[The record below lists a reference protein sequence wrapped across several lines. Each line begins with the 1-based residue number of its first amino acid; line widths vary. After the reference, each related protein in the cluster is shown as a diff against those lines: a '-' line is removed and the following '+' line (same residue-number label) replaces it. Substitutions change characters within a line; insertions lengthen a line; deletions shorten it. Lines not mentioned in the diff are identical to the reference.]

1 MPPVSHAL
9 AQPGPA
15 IFIQSGVERV
25 VIPELMDQGTAD
37 PQELAR
43 ALGDLRRINRRFG
56 GIRTTLRMLQRIGAV
71 AGRRRL
77 SLLDVGAASGDI
89 ASAVQQEMLRRN
101 VQVDVTLT
109 DRSLAHLQRADAG
122 RTRRIVGDALA
133 LPFAANTFDLVTCS
147 LFAHHLEPQ
156 EFWIFAAEALRVCR
170 WAVLINDLR
179 RSAVSLALVYCGF
192 PMFCRIVRHDSVA
205 SVKRAYTIPE
215 MRSML
220 QRIGAA
226 RVEVAPYYLFRMGAI
241 LWKN

>member
-1 MPPVSHAL
+1 MLSPV
-9 AQPGPA
+9 PA

-37 PQELAR
+37 PHELAR
-43 ALGDLRRINRRFG
+43 ALADLRHINRRFG

-89 ASAVQQEMLRRN
+89 ASAVQQAMLRRK

-109 DRSLAHLQRADAG
+109 DRSLAHLQRADAE
-122 RTRRIVGDALA
+122 RARRVVGDALA
-133 LPFAANTFDLVTCS
+133 LPFTANAFDLVSCS
-147 LFAHHLEPQ
+147 LLAHHLELE
-156 EFWIFAAEALRVCR
+156 EFCTFAAEALRVCR
-170 WAVLINDLR
+170 LAVLINDLR
-179 RSAVSLALVYCGF
+179 RSAVSLALVYGGF

-215 MRSML
+215 MRNML